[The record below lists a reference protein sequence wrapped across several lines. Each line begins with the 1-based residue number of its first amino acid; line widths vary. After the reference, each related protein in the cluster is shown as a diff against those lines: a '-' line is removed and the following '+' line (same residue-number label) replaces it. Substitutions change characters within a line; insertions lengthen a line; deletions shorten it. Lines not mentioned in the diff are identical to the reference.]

1 MWFVPLGTLCDR
13 HLRAAHNEVKT
24 FLARRRLGQGADG
37 YYRQGV
43 WDPRPE
49 VMRRYCQRIRDE
61 LRARGRTAP
70 TPPRLDGIAWDEEQA
85 RWRRLDPFV
94 LTDREDARAARD
106 AWELAERCGCGP
118 LGRRARQPAPPP
130 G

>member
-1 MWFVPLGTLCDR
+1 MWFVPLTTLCDR

-43 WDPRPE
+43 WDPRVE
-49 VMRRYCQRIRDE
+49 VMRIYCQGIRDE

-70 TPPRLDGIAWDEEQA
+70 SAPRFEGLDWADEEA
-85 RWRRLDPFV
+85 RWRQLDPFV
-94 LTDREDARAARD
+94 LLGREDARAARD

-118 LGRRARQPAPPP
+118 LGPRAREPAPSP